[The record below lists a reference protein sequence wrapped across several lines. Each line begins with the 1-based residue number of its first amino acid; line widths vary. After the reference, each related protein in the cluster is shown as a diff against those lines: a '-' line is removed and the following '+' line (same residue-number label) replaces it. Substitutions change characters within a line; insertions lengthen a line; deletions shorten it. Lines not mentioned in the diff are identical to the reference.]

1 MSKLNPILASS
12 AHSAEAY
19 RQAIAQSSEAVVQ
32 WLQQPEMYQGKSVAE
47 LRERIKL
54 DFTPQGLGNQAAI
67 DRAIEYFLKDSL
79 SVHHP
84 QCVAHLHCPSLVISQ
99 AAEVLINATNQ
110 SMDSWDQSPS
120 ATLIEM
126 KLIEWLRAQV
136 GYQPGDAG
144 VFTSGGT
151 QSNLMGLMLA
161 RDAFF
166 ARQGHSVQQ
175 DGLVGDLRKLK
186 VFCSE
191 NAHFSVQKNM
201 ALMGLGYQSVTLVKT
216 DRFARMD
223 VNDLAEKLAQA
234 KANGEQVMAIV
245 ATAGTTDAGAIDPLR
260 DIARLA
266 AQQQIWVHVDAA
278 WGGALLLSE
287 QYRDYLDGLELVDS
301 ITLDFHKQFFQT
313 ISCGAFLLKDERH
326 YELMRYQAAY
336 LNSEFDEAQGVPN
349 LVSKSLQTTRRF
361 DALKLWMGLE
371 ALGQKQYAEII
382 DHGVTLAQQ
391 VARYIADQESLELV
405 MQPQLASVLFRYRP
419 AQLAANGDAAVAL
432 FNQRIG
438 DALLESGRANLG
450 VTEFDGVTCL
460 KMTLLNP
467 IVTLE
472 DIKLL
477 LALVEKP
484 RSSCRRNV
492 AQSATQ
498 ADNLRY
504 RLFYCSSDRRRR
516 SVYANIL
523 QQTPSLIPAPQDTHA
538 WPTLI
543 STC

>member
-1 MSKLNPILASS
+1 MSEVNPILAAS
-12 AHSAEAY
+12 AQSIEAY
-19 RQAIAQSSEAVVQ
+19 QQAIAQSSAAVVQ
-32 WLQQPEMYQGKSVAE
+32 WLQQPEMYQGKTVAE
-47 LRERIKL
+47 LRERITL
-54 DFTPQGLGNQAAI
+54 DFNPNGLGNQAAI
-67 DRAIEYFLKDSL
+67 ERAIEYFLKDSL

-84 QCVAHLHCPSLVISQ
+84 QCVAHLHCPSLVVSQ

-120 ATLIEM
+120 ATIIEV

-136 GYQPGDAG
+136 GYPAGDAG

-175 DGLVGDLRKLK
+175 NGITGDLRKIK
-186 VFCSE
+186 VLCSE

-201 ALMGLGYQSVTLVKT
+201 ALLGHGYQSVVQVKS
-216 DRFARMD
+216 DEFARMD
-223 VNDLAEKLAQA
+223 VNDLKAKLAHA
-234 KANGEQVMAIV
+234 EANGEQILAIV

-260 DIARLA
+260 EIAGIA
-266 AQQQIWVHVDAA
+266 AQHNIWVHVDAA

-287 QYRDYLDGLELVDS
+287 KYRDYLDGLELVDS
-301 ITLDFHKQFFQT
+301 VTLDFHKQYFQT

-336 LNSEFDEAQGVPN
+336 LNSEFDEEAGVPN

-371 ALGQKQYAEII
+371 ALGQKQYAAII
-382 DHGVTLAQQ
+382 DHGVTLAQE
-391 VARYIADQESLELV
+391 VAKFVASAPRFELV

-419 AQLAANGDAAVAL
+419 EQLTDTAQIAL

-438 DALLESGRANLG
+438 DALLDSGRANVG
-450 VTEFDGVTCL
+450 VTENQGVTCL
-460 KMTLLNP
+460 KLTLLNP
-467 IVTLE
+467 TVTLE
-472 DIKLL
+472 DIKVL
-477 LALVEKP
+477 LALVEK
-484 RSSCRRNV
+484 
-492 AQSATQ
+492 T
-498 ADNLRY
+498 
-504 RLFYCSSDRRRR
+504 
-516 SVYANIL
+516 ANQL
-523 QQTPSLIPAPQDTHA
+523 LNA
-538 WPTLI
+538 
-543 STC
+543 

>member
-1 MSKLNPILASS
+1 MSKQVETELNPILASS
-12 AHSAEAY
+12 AQSIEAY
-19 RQAIAQSSEAVVQ
+19 QEAITQSSQAVMQ
-32 WLQQPEMYQGKSVAE
+32 WLQQPEMYQGKTVAE
-47 LRERIKL
+47 LRERITL
-54 DFTPQGLGNQAAI
+54 DFNPQGLGNQAAI
-67 DRAIEYFLKDSL
+67 ERAIEYFLKDSL

-84 QCVAHLHCPSLVISQ
+84 QCVAHLHCPSLVVSQ

-120 ATLIEM
+120 ATIIEM
-126 KLIEWLRAQV
+126 KLIEWLRTQV
-136 GYQPGDAG
+136 GYQSGDAG

-166 ARQGHSVQQ
+166 ARQGHSIQQ
-175 DGLVGDLRKLK
+175 DGLVGNLKKIK

-201 ALMGLGYQSVTLVKT
+201 ALLGLGYQCVTLVKT

-223 VNDLAEKLAQA
+223 LNDLAEKVALA
-234 KANGEQVMAIV
+234 KANGEQILAIV

-260 DIARLA
+260 AIATLA
-266 AQQQIWVHVDAA
+266 AEHQIWVHVDAA

-287 QYRDYLDGLELVDS
+287 KYRDYLDGIELVDS

-313 ISCGAFLLKDERH
+313 ISCGAFLLKEARH

-371 ALGQKQYAEII
+371 ALGQQQYAAII

-391 VARYIADQESLELV
+391 VAQYVDEHASLELV
-405 MQPQLASVLFRYRP
+405 MQPQLASVLFRFRP
-419 AQLAANGDAAVAL
+419 QQLATANDATIAL
-432 FNQRIG
+432 LNQRIG
-438 DALLESGRANLG
+438 DALLESGRANVG
-450 VTEFDGVTCL
+450 VTEFNGVTCL
-460 KMTLLNP
+460 KLTLLNP
-467 IVTLE
+467 TVSL
-472 DIKLL
+472 DDVKVLL
-477 LALVEKP
+477 DLVE
-484 RSSCRRNV
+484 ST
-492 AQSATQ
+492 AQPLLTA
-498 ADNLRY
+498 
-504 RLFYCSSDRRRR
+504 
-516 SVYANIL
+516 
-523 QQTPSLIPAPQDTHA
+523 
-538 WPTLI
+538 
-543 STC
+543 

>member
-1 MSKLNPILASS
+1 MSRLNPILAAS
-12 AHSAEAY
+12 AQSTEAY
-19 RQAIAQSSEAVVQ
+19 QQAIAQSSAAVVK
-32 WLQQPEMYQGKSVAE
+32 WLEQPEMYQGKTVAE

-54 DFTPQGLGNQAAI
+54 DFNPQGLGNQAAI
-67 DRAIEYFLKDSL
+67 ERAIEYFLKDSL

-110 SMDSWDQSPS
+110 SMDSWDQAPS

-126 KLIEWLRAQV
+126 KLIEWLRTQV

-161 RDAFF
+161 RDAWF

-175 DGLVGDLRKLK
+175 DGLTGDLKKIK

-201 ALMGLGYQSVTLVKT
+201 ALLGLGYQSVTQVKT

-223 VNDLAEKLAQA
+223 MDDLRHKLTTS
-234 KANGEQVMAIV
+234 KANGEQILAIV

-260 DIARLA
+260 EIAALA
-266 AQQQIWVHVDAA
+266 AKENIWVHVDAA

-287 QYRDYLDGLELVDS
+287 QYRDYLDGIELVDS

-313 ISCGAFLLKDERH
+313 ISCGAFLLKEARH

-391 VARYIADQESLELV
+391 VAQHVDEQPALELV
-405 MQPQLASVLFRYRP
+405 MKPQLASVLFRYRP
-419 AQLAANGDAAVAL
+419 AHLAHFSNADLGL
-432 FNQRIG
+432 LNQRIG
-438 DALLESGRANLG
+438 DALLESGRANVG
-450 VTEFDGVTCL
+450 VTEHDGVTCL

-467 IVTLE
+467 TVTLE
-472 DIKLL
+472 DIKVLL
-477 LALVEKP
+477 TLVETT
-484 RSSCRRNV
+484 
-492 AQSATQ
+492 AQQ
-498 ADNLRY
+498 R
-504 RLFYCSSDRRRR
+504 
-516 SVYANIL
+516 V
-523 QQTPSLIPAPQDTHA
+523 
-538 WPTLI
+538 
-543 STC
+543 

>member
-1 MSKLNPILASS
+1 MSKQVETELNPILASS
-12 AHSAEAY
+12 TQSIEAY
-19 RQAIAQSSEAVVQ
+19 QEAITQSSQAVMQ
-32 WLQQPEMYQGKSVAE
+32 WLQQPEMYQGKTVAE
-47 LRERIKL
+47 LRERITL
-54 DFTPQGLGNQAAI
+54 DFNPQGLGNQAAI
-67 DRAIEYFLKDSL
+67 ERAIEYFLKDSL

-84 QCVAHLHCPSLVISQ
+84 QCVAHLHCPSLVVSQ

-120 ATLIEM
+120 ATIIEM
-126 KLIEWLRAQV
+126 KLIEWLRTQV
-136 GYQPGDAG
+136 GYQSGDAG

-166 ARQGHSVQQ
+166 ARQGHSIQQ
-175 DGLVGDLRKLK
+175 DGLVGNLKKIK

-201 ALMGLGYQSVTLVKT
+201 ALLGLGYQCVTLVKT

-223 VNDLAEKLAQA
+223 LNDLAEKVALA
-234 KANGEQVMAIV
+234 KANGEQILAIV

-260 DIARLA
+260 AIATLA
-266 AQQQIWVHVDAA
+266 AEHQIWVHVDAA

-287 QYRDYLDGLELVDS
+287 KYRDYLDGIELVDS

-313 ISCGAFLLKDERH
+313 ISCGAFLLKEARH

-371 ALGQKQYAEII
+371 ALGQQQYAAII

-391 VARYIADQESLELV
+391 VAQYVDEHASLELV
-405 MQPQLASVLFRYRP
+405 MQPQLASVLFRFRP
-419 AQLAANGDAAVAL
+419 QQLATSDDATIAL
-432 FNQRIG
+432 LNQRIG
-438 DALLESGRANLG
+438 DALLESGRANVG
-450 VTEFDGVTCL
+450 VTEFNGVTCL
-460 KMTLLNP
+460 KLTLLNP
-467 IVTLE
+467 TVSL
-472 DIKLL
+472 DDVKVLL
-477 LALVEKP
+477 DLVE
-484 RSSCRRNV
+484 ST
-492 AQSATQ
+492 AQPLLTA
-498 ADNLRY
+498 
-504 RLFYCSSDRRRR
+504 
-516 SVYANIL
+516 
-523 QQTPSLIPAPQDTHA
+523 
-538 WPTLI
+538 
-543 STC
+543 

>member
-1 MSKLNPILASS
+1 MSGSNPILAGSVQS
-12 AHSAEAY
+12 TESY
-19 RQAIAQSSEAVVQ
+19 RQAIAQASEAVVQ

-47 LRERIKL
+47 LRERIQL
-54 DFTPQGLGNQAAI
+54 DFNPQGLGNQAAI
-67 DRAIEYFLKDSL
+67 ERAVEYFLKDSL

-84 QCVAHLHCPSLVISQ
+84 QCVAHLHCPSLVVSQ

-120 ATLIEM
+120 ATIIEM
-126 KLIEWLRAQV
+126 KLIEWLRTQV

-166 ARQGHSVQQ
+166 AARGHSVQQ
-175 DGLVGDLRKLK
+175 DGLTGDLRKIK

-223 VNDLAEKLAQA
+223 LTDLKEKVEQA
-234 KANGEQVMAIV
+234 KANGEQILAIV

-260 DIARLA
+260 AIAELA
-266 AQQQIWVHVDAA
+266 AEQQIWVHVDAA

-287 QYRDYLDGLELVDS
+287 KYRDYLDGIELVDS
-301 ITLDFHKQFFQT
+301 ITLDFHKQYFQT
-313 ISCGAFLLKDERH
+313 ISCGAFLLKDARH

-336 LNSEFDEAQGVPN
+336 LNSEFDEAHGVPN

-382 DHGVTLAQQ
+382 DHGVTLAQH
-391 VARYIADQESLELV
+391 VAQYVTGQDSLELV
-405 MQPQLASVLFRYRP
+405 MQPQLASVLFRFRP
-419 AQLAANGDAAVAL
+419 AQLANSSDAAIAL
-432 FNQRIG
+432 LNQQIG
-438 DALLESGRANLG
+438 DALLDSGRANVG
-450 VTEFDGVTCL
+450 VTEHAGVTCL
-460 KMTLLNP
+460 KLTLLNP
-467 IVTLE
+467 TVTLE
-472 DIKLL
+472 DIKVL
-477 LALVEKP
+477 LALVEKT
-484 RSSCRRNV
+484 
-492 AQSATQ
+492 AQP
-498 ADNLRY
+498 L
-504 RLFYCSSDRRRR
+504 L
-516 SVYANIL
+516 
-523 QQTPSLIPAPQDTHA
+523 
-538 WPTLI
+538 
-543 STC
+543 

>member
-1 MSKLNPILASS
+1 MSRLNPILAAS
-12 AHSAEAY
+12 AQSTEAY
-19 RQAIAQSSEAVVQ
+19 QQAIEQSSQAVVQ
-32 WLQQPEMYQGKSVAE
+32 WLQQPEMYQGKTVAE
-47 LRERIKL
+47 LRERITL
-54 DFTPQGLGNQAAI
+54 DFNPQGLGNQAAI
-67 DRAIEYFLKDSL
+67 ERAIEYFLKDSL

-120 ATLIEM
+120 ATIIEM
-126 KLIEWLRAQV
+126 KLIEWLRTQV

-166 ARQGHSVQQ
+166 AKQGHSMQQ
-175 DGLVGDLRKLK
+175 DGLVGNLRKIK
-186 VFCSE
+186 VLCSE

-201 ALMGLGYQSVTLVKT
+201 ALLGLGYQSVTLVKT
-216 DRFARMD
+216 DEFARMD

-234 KANGEQVMAIV
+234 KANGEQILAIV

-260 DIARLA
+260 AIAQLA
-266 AQQQIWVHVDAA
+266 AEHQIWVHVDAA

-287 QYRDYLDGLELVDS
+287 KYRDYLDGIELVDS

-313 ISCGAFLLKDERH
+313 ISCGAFLLKEARH

-371 ALGQKQYAEII
+371 ALGQTAIRC
-382 DHGVTLAQQ
+382 DHRSRRDAGATGCPL
-391 VARYIADQESLELV
+391 
-405 MQPQLASVLFRYRP
+405 YRRP
-419 AQLAANGDAAVAL
+419 TGAGTGDAAAVGQRAVPLPSAALAASGDAAVAL
-432 FNQRIG
+432 LNQRIG
-438 DALLESGRANLG
+438 DALLESGRANVG
-450 VTEFDGVTCL
+450 VTEFNGVTCL

-467 IVTLE
+467 TVSLD
-472 DIKLL
+472 DIKVL
-477 LALVEKP
+477 LALVEKT
-484 RSSCRRNV
+484 
-492 AQSATQ
+492 AQQ
-498 ADNLRY
+498 L
-504 RLFYCSSDRRRR
+504 
-516 SVYANIL
+516 
-523 QQTPSLIPAPQDTHA
+523 PAA
-538 WPTLI
+538 
-543 STC
+543 

>member
-1 MSKLNPILASS
+1 MSRENPILSASAQS
-12 AHSAEAY
+12 TEAY
-19 RQAIAQSSEAVVQ
+19 KQAIEQSSQAVVQ

-47 LRERIKL
+47 LRERITL
-54 DFTPQGLGNQAAI
+54 DFNPQGLGNQAAI
-67 DRAIEYFLKDSL
+67 ERAIEYFLKDSL

-120 ATLIEM
+120 ATIIEM

-136 GYQPGDAG
+136 GFQAGDAG

-166 ARQGHSVQQ
+166 ARQGHSIQQ
-175 DGLVGDLRKLK
+175 DGLVGNLRKIK

-191 NAHFSVQKNM
+191 HAHFSVQKNM
-201 ALMGLGYQSVTLVKT
+201 ALLGLGYQSVTLVKT
-216 DRFARMD
+216 DEFARMD
-223 VNDLAEKLAQA
+223 LNDLTEKLAAA
-234 KANGEQVMAIV
+234 KANGEQVLAIV

-260 DIARLA
+260 AIAGLA
-266 AQQQIWVHVDAA
+266 AAQDIWVHVDAA
-278 WGGALLLSE
+278 WGGALLMSE
-287 QYRDYLDGLELVDS
+287 KYRHYLDGIELVDS

-313 ISCGAFLLKDERH
+313 ISCGAFLLKEARH

-382 DHGVTLAQQ
+382 DHGVTLAQE
-391 VARYIADQESLELV
+391 VAEYVTSQPSLELV
-405 MQPQLASVLFRYRP
+405 MKPQLASVLFRFR
-419 AQLAANGDAAVAL
+419 AENAATDNAAVAL
-432 FNQRIG
+432 LNQRIG
-438 DALLESGRANLG
+438 DALLDSGKANVG
-450 VTEFDGVTCL
+450 VTESDGITCL
-460 KMTLLNP
+460 KVTLLNP
-467 IVTLE
+467 TVTLE
-472 DIKLL
+472 DIKVLL
-477 LALVEKP
+477 SLVE
-484 RSSCRRNV
+484 STG
-492 AQSATQ
+492 QSLLQ
-498 ADNLRY
+498 A
-504 RLFYCSSDRRRR
+504 
-516 SVYANIL
+516 
-523 QQTPSLIPAPQDTHA
+523 
-538 WPTLI
+538 
-543 STC
+543 

>member
-1 MSKLNPILASS
+1 MSRLNPILAAS
-12 AHSAEAY
+12 AQSTEAY
-19 RQAIAQSSEAVVQ
+19 QQAIAQSSAAVVK
-32 WLQQPEMYQGKSVAE
+32 WLEQPEMYQGKTVAE
-47 LRERIKL
+47 LRERITL
-54 DFTPQGLGNQAAI
+54 DFNPQGLGNQAAI
-67 DRAIEYFLKDSL
+67 ERAIEYFLKDSL

-110 SMDSWDQSPS
+110 SMDSWDQAPS

-126 KLIEWLRAQV
+126 KLIEWLRTQV

-161 RDAFF
+161 RDAWF

-175 DGLVGDLRKLK
+175 DGLTGDLKKIK

-201 ALMGLGYQSVTLVKT
+201 ALLGLGYQSVTQVKC
-216 DRFARMD
+216 DQFARMD
-223 VNDLAEKLAQA
+223 MDDLRQKLAA
-234 KANGEQVMAIV
+234 SKANGENILAIV

-260 DIARLA
+260 EIAALA
-266 AQQQIWVHVDAA
+266 AEENIWVHVDAA

-287 QYRDYLDGLELVDS
+287 KYRDYLDGIELVDS

-313 ISCGAFLLKDERH
+313 ISCGAFLLKEARH

-391 VARYIADQESLELV
+391 VAQYVEEQPALELV
-405 MQPQLASVLFRYRP
+405 MKPQLASVLFRYRP
-419 AQLAANGDAAVAL
+419 AHLAYLSSADIAL
-432 FNQRIG
+432 LNQRIG
-438 DALLESGRANLG
+438 DALLESGRANVG
-450 VTEFDGVTCL
+450 VTEHDGVTCL

-467 IVTLE
+467 TVTLE
-472 DIKLL
+472 DIKVLL
-477 LALVEKP
+477 TLVETT
-484 RSSCRRNV
+484 
-492 AQSATQ
+492 AQQ
-498 ADNLRY
+498 L
-504 RLFYCSSDRRRR
+504 
-516 SVYANIL
+516 V
-523 QQTPSLIPAPQDTHA
+523 
-538 WPTLI
+538 
-543 STC
+543 

>member
-1 MSKLNPILASS
+1 MSKLVKNEVNPILASS
-12 AHSAEAY
+12 AQSIEAY
-19 RQAIAQSSEAVVQ
+19 QDAITQSSQAVMQ
-32 WLQQPEMYQGKSVAE
+32 WLQQPEMYQGKTVAE
-47 LRERIKL
+47 LRERITL
-54 DFTPQGLGNQAAI
+54 DFNPQGLGNQAAI
-67 DRAIEYFLKDSL
+67 ERAIEYFLKDSL

-84 QCVAHLHCPSLVISQ
+84 QCVAHLHCPSLVVSQ

-120 ATLIEM
+120 ATIIEM
-126 KLIEWLRAQV
+126 KLIEWLRTQV
-136 GYQPGDAG
+136 GYQSGDAG

-166 ARQGHSVQQ
+166 ARQGHSIQQ
-175 DGLVGDLRKLK
+175 DGLVGNLKKIK

-201 ALMGLGYQSVTLVKT
+201 ALLGLGYQCVTLVKT

-223 VNDLAEKLAQA
+223 LNDLAEKVALA
-234 KANGEQVMAIV
+234 KANGEQILAIV

-260 DIARLA
+260 AIATLA
-266 AQQQIWVHVDAA
+266 AEHQIWVHVDAA

-287 QYRDYLDGLELVDS
+287 KYRDYLDGIELVDS

-313 ISCGAFLLKDERH
+313 ISCGAFLLKEARH

-371 ALGQKQYAEII
+371 ALGQQQYAAII

-391 VARYIADQESLELV
+391 VAQYVDEHASLELV
-405 MQPQLASVLFRYRP
+405 MQSQLASVLFRFRP
-419 AQLAANGDAAVAL
+419 QQLATADDATIAL
-432 FNQRIG
+432 LNQRIG
-438 DALLESGRANLG
+438 DALLESGRANVG
-450 VTEFDGVTCL
+450 VTEFNGVTCL
-460 KMTLLNP
+460 KLTLLNP
-467 IVTLE
+467 TVSL
-472 DIKLL
+472 DDVKVLL
-477 LALVEKP
+477 DLVE
-484 RSSCRRNV
+484 ST
-492 AQSATQ
+492 AQPLLTA
-498 ADNLRY
+498 
-504 RLFYCSSDRRRR
+504 
-516 SVYANIL
+516 
-523 QQTPSLIPAPQDTHA
+523 
-538 WPTLI
+538 
-543 STC
+543 

>member
-1 MSKLNPILASS
+1 MSRENPILA
-12 AHSAEAY
+12 AAVHSTDAY
-19 RQAIAQSSEAVVQ
+19 QQAIAQSSQAVVQ
-32 WLQQPEMYQGKSVAE
+32 WLQQPEMYQGKTVAE
-47 LRERIKL
+47 LRERITL
-54 DFTPQGLGNQAAI
+54 DFNPQGLGNQVAI
-67 DRAIEYFLKDSL
+67 ERAIEYFLKDSL

-84 QCVAHLHCPSLVISQ
+84 QCVAHLHCPSLVVSQ

-110 SMDSWDQSPS
+110 SMDSWDQAPS
-120 ATLIEM
+120 ATIIEL
-126 KLIEWLRAQV
+126 KLVEWLREQV
-136 GYQPGDAG
+136 GYQAGDAG

-166 ARQGHSVQQ
+166 ARQGHSIQQ
-175 DGLVGDLRKLK
+175 HGLTGNLK
-186 VFCSE
+186 KIKVLCSE

-201 ALMGLGYQSVTLVKT
+201 ALLGLGYQSVTLVKT

-223 VNDLAEKLAQA
+223 MNDLRAKLAQA
-234 KANGEQVMAIV
+234 EANDEQILAIV

-260 DIARLA
+260 EIAALA
-266 AQQQIWVHVDAA
+266 AERQIWVHVDAA

-287 QYRDYLDGLELVDS
+287 KYRDYLDGIELVDS

-313 ISCGAFLLKDERH
+313 ISCGAFLLKEARH

-391 VARYIADQESLELV
+391 VAQYVAEQPRLELV
-405 MQPQLASVLFRYRP
+405 MEPQLASVLFRYRAP
-419 AQLAANGDAAVAL
+419 ELPEADVAL

-438 DALLESGRANLG
+438 DALLESGRANVG

-467 IVTLE
+467 TVTLE
-472 DIKLL
+472 DIKVL
-477 LALVEKP
+477 LALVE
-484 RSSCRRNV
+484 ST
-492 AQSATQ
+492 AAGLMSA
-498 ADNLRY
+498 
-504 RLFYCSSDRRRR
+504 
-516 SVYANIL
+516 
-523 QQTPSLIPAPQDTHA
+523 
-538 WPTLI
+538 
-543 STC
+543 

>member
-1 MSKLNPILASS
+1 MTTMSQLVETEAVETKINPILASS
-12 AHSAEAY
+12 AQSIEAY
-19 RQAIAQSSEAVVQ
+19 QEAITQSSQAVMQ
-32 WLQQPEMYQGKSVAE
+32 WLQQPEMYQGKTVAE
-47 LRERIKL
+47 LRERITL
-54 DFTPQGLGNQAAI
+54 DFNPQGLGNQAAI
-67 DRAIEYFLKDSL
+67 ERAIEYFLKDSL

-84 QCVAHLHCPSLVISQ
+84 QCVAHLHCPSLVVSQ

-120 ATLIEM
+120 ATIIEM
-126 KLIEWLRAQV
+126 KLIEWLRTQV
-136 GYQPGDAG
+136 GYQSGDAG

-166 ARQGHSVQQ
+166 ARQGHSIQQ
-175 DGLVGDLRKLK
+175 DGLVGNLKKIK

-201 ALMGLGYQSVTLVKT
+201 ALLGLGYQCVTLVKT

-223 VNDLAEKLAQA
+223 LNDLAEKVAQA
-234 KANGEQVMAIV
+234 KANGEQILAIV

-260 DIARLA
+260 AIATLA
-266 AQQQIWVHVDAA
+266 AEHQIWVHVDAA

-287 QYRDYLDGLELVDS
+287 KYRDYLDGIELVDS

-313 ISCGAFLLKDERH
+313 ISCGAFLLKEARH

-371 ALGQKQYAEII
+371 ALGQQQYAAII

-391 VARYIADQESLELV
+391 VAQYVDGHASLELV
-405 MQPQLASVLFRYRP
+405 MQPQLASVLFRFRP
-419 AQLAANGDAAVAL
+419 QQLATADDATIAL
-432 FNQRIG
+432 LNQRIG
-438 DALLESGRANLG
+438 DALLESGRANVG
-450 VTEFDGVTCL
+450 VTEFNGVNCL
-460 KMTLLNP
+460 KLTLLNP
-467 IVTLE
+467 TVSL
-472 DIKLL
+472 DDVKVLL
-477 LALVEKP
+477 DLVE
-484 RSSCRRNV
+484 ST
-492 AQSATQ
+492 AQPLLTA
-498 ADNLRY
+498 
-504 RLFYCSSDRRRR
+504 
-516 SVYANIL
+516 
-523 QQTPSLIPAPQDTHA
+523 
-538 WPTLI
+538 
-543 STC
+543 

>member
-1 MSKLNPILASS
+1 MTTMSKQVETELNPILASS
-12 AHSAEAY
+12 TQSIEAY
-19 RQAIAQSSEAVVQ
+19 QEVITQSSQAVMQ
-32 WLQQPEMYQGKSVAE
+32 WLQQPEMYQGKTVAE
-47 LRERIKL
+47 LRERITL
-54 DFTPQGLGNQAAI
+54 DFNPQGLGNQVAI
-67 DRAIEYFLKDSL
+67 ERAIEYFLKDSL

-84 QCVAHLHCPSLVISQ
+84 QCVAHLHCPSLVVSQ

-120 ATLIEM
+120 ATIIEM
-126 KLIEWLRAQV
+126 KLIEWLRTQV
-136 GYQPGDAG
+136 GYQSGDAG

-166 ARQGHSVQQ
+166 ARQGHSIQQ
-175 DGLVGDLRKLK
+175 DGLVGNLKKIK

-201 ALMGLGYQSVTLVKT
+201 ALLGLGYQCVTLVKT

-223 VNDLAEKLAQA
+223 LNDLAEKVALA
-234 KANGEQVMAIV
+234 KANGEQILAIV

-260 DIARLA
+260 AIATLA
-266 AQQQIWVHVDAA
+266 AEHQIWVHVDAA

-287 QYRDYLDGLELVDS
+287 KYRAYLDGIELVDS

-313 ISCGAFLLKDERH
+313 ISCGAFLLKEARH

-371 ALGQKQYAEII
+371 ALGQQQYAAII

-391 VARYIADQESLELV
+391 VAQYVDEHASLELV
-405 MQPQLASVLFRYRP
+405 MQPQLASVLFRFRP
-419 AQLAANGDAAVAL
+419 QQLATANDATIAL
-432 FNQRIG
+432 LNQRIG
-438 DALLESGRANLG
+438 DALLESGRANVG
-450 VTEFDGVTCL
+450 VTEFNGVTCL
-460 KMTLLNP
+460 KLTLLNP
-467 IVTLE
+467 TVSL
-472 DIKLL
+472 DDVKVLL
-477 LALVEKP
+477 DLVE
-484 RSSCRRNV
+484 ST
-492 AQSATQ
+492 AQPLLTA
-498 ADNLRY
+498 
-504 RLFYCSSDRRRR
+504 
-516 SVYANIL
+516 
-523 QQTPSLIPAPQDTHA
+523 
-538 WPTLI
+538 
-543 STC
+543 

>member
-1 MSKLNPILASS
+1 MSELNPILAASVQS
-12 AHSAEAY
+12 TEAY
-19 RQAIAQSSEAVVQ
+19 QQAIAQSSAAVVQ
-32 WLQQPEMYQGKSVAE
+32 WLQQPEMYQGKTVAE
-47 LRERIKL
+47 LRERITL
-54 DFTPQGLGNQAAI
+54 DFNPQGLGNQAAI
-67 DRAIEYFLKDSL
+67 ERAIEYFLKDSL

-120 ATLIEM
+120 ATIIEM
-126 KLIEWLRAQV
+126 KLIEWLRTQV

-166 ARQGHSVQQ
+166 ARQGHSIQQ
-175 DGLVGDLRKLK
+175 DGLTGDLKKIK

-201 ALMGLGYQSVTLVKT
+201 ALLGLGYQSVTLVNT
-216 DRFARMD
+216 DQFARMD
-223 VNDLAEKLAQA
+223 INDLQQKLAQA
-234 KANGEQVMAIV
+234 QANGEQILAIV

-260 DIARLA
+260 AIAKLA
-266 AQQQIWVHVDAA
+266 AEHDIWVHVDAA

-287 QYRDYLDGLELVDS
+287 KYRDYLDGIELVDS

-313 ISCGAFLLKDERH
+313 ISCGAFLLKEERH

-382 DHGVTLAQQ
+382 DHGVTLAQD
-391 VARYIADQESLELV
+391 VAGYVMTQPSLELV
-405 MQPQLASVLFRYRP
+405 MQPQLASVLFRFRP
-419 AQLAANGDAAVAL
+419 QSIPTASDAAIAL
-432 FNQRIG
+432 LNQKIG
-438 DALLESGRANLG
+438 DALLESGRANVG
-450 VTEFDGVTCL
+450 VTEHNGVTCL
-460 KMTLLNP
+460 KLTLLNP
-467 IVTLE
+467 TVTL
-472 DIKLL
+472 DDVKVL
-477 LALVEKP
+477 LALVDKT
-484 RSSCRRNV
+484 
-492 AQSATQ
+492 AQQLLTA
-498 ADNLRY
+498 
-504 RLFYCSSDRRRR
+504 
-516 SVYANIL
+516 
-523 QQTPSLIPAPQDTHA
+523 
-538 WPTLI
+538 
-543 STC
+543 

>member
-1 MSKLNPILASS
+1 MSRLNPILAAS
-12 AHSAEAY
+12 AQSTDAY
-19 RQAIAQSSEAVVQ
+19 QQAIKQTSEAVVQ

-47 LRERIKL
+47 LRERIQL
-54 DFTPQGLGNQAAI
+54 DFTSQGLGNQAAI
-67 DRAIEYFLKDSL
+67 ERAVEFFLKDSL

-84 QCVAHLHCPSLVISQ
+84 QCVAHLHCPSLVVSQ

-120 ATLIEM
+120 ATIIEV

-166 ARQGHSVQQ
+166 ARLGHSVQQ
-175 DGLVGDLRKLK
+175 DGLPGDLSKIK
-186 VFCSE
+186 VLCSE

-201 ALMGLGYQSVTLVKT
+201 ALMGLGYRSVTLVKT

-223 VNDLAEKLAQA
+223 VNDLAEKIAQA
-234 KANGEQVMAIV
+234 QANGEQILAIV
-245 ATAGTTDAGAIDPLR
+245 ATAGTTDAGAIDPLPA
-260 DIARLA
+260 IASLA
-266 AQQQIWVHVDAA
+266 AEHQIWVHVDAA

-287 QYRDYLDGLELVDS
+287 KYRDYLDGIELVDS
-301 ITLDFHKQFFQT
+301 VTLDFHKQFFQT
-313 ISCGAFLLKDERH
+313 ISCGAFLLKEARH

-371 ALGQKQYAEII
+371 ALGQQQYAEII

-391 VARYIADQESLELV
+391 VAQYVTEQPSLELV

-419 AQLAANGDAAVAL
+419 ASLANADDAAIAL
-432 FNQRIG
+432 LNQKIG
-438 DALLESGRANLG
+438 DALLDSGRANVG
-450 VTEFDGVTCL
+450 VTESDGVTCL

-467 IVTLE
+467 TVTLQ
-472 DIKLL
+472 DIQVL
-477 LALVEKP
+477 LALVETT
-484 RSSCRRNV
+484 
-492 AQSATQ
+492 AEQ
-498 ADNLRY
+498 L
-504 RLFYCSSDRRRR
+504 
-516 SVYANIL
+516 
-523 QQTPSLIPAPQDTHA
+523 
-538 WPTLI
+538 
-543 STC
+543 

>member
-1 MSKLNPILASS
+1 MSRENPILAAA
-12 AHSAEAY
+12 AHSTDAY
-19 RQAIAQSSEAVVQ
+19 QQAIAQSSQAVVQ
-32 WLQQPEMYQGKSVAE
+32 WLQQPEMYQGKTVAE
-47 LRERIKL
+47 LRERITL
-54 DFTPQGLGNQAAI
+54 DFNPQGLGNQVAI
-67 DRAIEYFLKDSL
+67 ERAIEYFLKDSL

-84 QCVAHLHCPSLVISQ
+84 QCVAHLHCPSLVVSQ

-110 SMDSWDQSPS
+110 SMDSWDQAPS
-120 ATLIEM
+120 ATIIEL
-126 KLIEWLRAQV
+126 KLIEWLREQV
-136 GYQPGDAG
+136 GYQAGDAG

-166 ARQGHSVQQ
+166 ARQGHSIQQ
-175 DGLVGDLRKLK
+175 HGLTGNLK
-186 VFCSE
+186 KIKVLCSE

-201 ALMGLGYQSVTLVKT
+201 ALLGLGYQSVTLVKT

-223 VNDLAEKLAQA
+223 MNDLRAKLAQA
-234 KANGEQVMAIV
+234 EANDEQILAIV

-260 DIARLA
+260 EIATLA
-266 AQQQIWVHVDAA
+266 AERQIWVHVDAA

-287 QYRDYLDGLELVDS
+287 KYRDYLDGLELVDS

-313 ISCGAFLLKDERH
+313 ISCGAFLLKDARH

-391 VARYIADQESLELV
+391 VAQYVAEQPLLELV
-405 MQPQLASVLFRYRP
+405 MEPQLASVLFRYRAP
-419 AQLAANGDAAVAL
+419 ELPEADVAL

-438 DALLESGRANLG
+438 DALLESGRANVG

-467 IVTLE
+467 TVTLE
-472 DIKLL
+472 DIKVL
-477 LALVEKP
+477 LALVE
-484 RSSCRRNV
+484 ST
-492 AQSATQ
+492 AAGLMSA
-498 ADNLRY
+498 
-504 RLFYCSSDRRRR
+504 
-516 SVYANIL
+516 
-523 QQTPSLIPAPQDTHA
+523 
-538 WPTLI
+538 
-543 STC
+543 

>member
-1 MSKLNPILASS
+1 MSEVNPILAAS
-12 AHSAEAY
+12 AQSIEAY
-19 RQAIAQSSEAVVQ
+19 QQAIAQSSAAVVQ

-47 LRERIKL
+47 LRERITL
-54 DFTPQGLGNQAAI
+54 DFNPNGLGNQAAI
-67 DRAIEYFLKDSL
+67 ERAIEYFLKDSL

-84 QCVAHLHCPSLVISQ
+84 QCVAHLHCPSLVVSQ

-120 ATLIEM
+120 ATIIEV

-136 GYQPGDAG
+136 GYPAGDAG

-175 DGLVGDLRKLK
+175 NGITGDLRKIK
-186 VFCSE
+186 VLCSE

-201 ALMGLGYQSVTLVKT
+201 ALLGHGYQSVVLVKS
-216 DRFARMD
+216 DEFARMD
-223 VNDLAEKLAQA
+223 VNDLKAKLAQA
-234 KANGEQVMAIV
+234 DANGDHILAIV

-260 DIARLA
+260 EIAGIA
-266 AQQQIWVHVDAA
+266 AQRNIWVHVDAA

-287 QYRDYLDGLELVDS
+287 KYRDYLDGLELVDS
-301 ITLDFHKQFFQT
+301 VTLDFHKQYFQT

-336 LNSEFDEAQGVPN
+336 LNSEFDEEAGVPN

-371 ALGQKQYAEII
+371 ALGQKQYAAII
-382 DHGVTLAQQ
+382 DHGVTLAQE
-391 VARYIADQESLELV
+391 VAKFLTSEPRLELV

-419 AQLAANGDAAVAL
+419 EQLTDTAQIAL

-438 DALLESGRANLG
+438 DALLDSGRANVG
-450 VTEFDGVTCL
+450 VTENQGVTCL
-460 KMTLLNP
+460 KLTLLNP
-467 IVTLE
+467 TVTLE
-472 DIKLL
+472 DIKVL
-477 LALVEKP
+477 LALVEK
-484 RSSCRRNV
+484 
-492 AQSATQ
+492 T
-498 ADNLRY
+498 
-504 RLFYCSSDRRRR
+504 
-516 SVYANIL
+516 ANQL
-523 QQTPSLIPAPQDTHA
+523 LNA
-538 WPTLI
+538 
-543 STC
+543 